1 MIKALTVYY
10 TVWLILMEYYS
21 ILKRKEKE
29 YASQKKKKRNIDN
42 IIIFKIIFKILEWVW
57 RLWTEHHL
65 FLH

>member
-29 YASQKKKKRNIDN
+29 YASQKKKRNIDN

>member
-21 ILKRKEKE
+21 ILKRKKKE